1 MGGGAVDNEQGE
13 FMRVSS
19 GSESMAKFEPK
30 SETQGDVISTEHHSL
45 RILVTGGTGF
55 IGTRLIA
62 VLHHLNHR
70 VTLLVRDK
78 ATARTLVD
86 DRTYLISDLSLLGN
100 KAVFD
105 VIINL
110 AGEPLAK
117 ERWTPQSKSRF
128 IQSREAVTRA
138 IFQLVRRLEHKP
150 EVLINGSAIG
160 YYGPHDDELLNESG
174 AVSDSFS
181 HQLCQRWENAA
192 MEFESLGV
200 RVCCLRIGIVLGRD
214 GGPLKELRSSFDW
227 GCALT
232 LGSGKQWMSWIHR
245 DDLIAMILFLVRNKH
260 LSGAF
265 NGTAETPVT
274 AVTFTDV
281 LRQFIRAPLK
291 LRMPAKLL
299 SLIVGEMADEIL
311 LTGQRVIP
319 ERLLDA
325 GYSFQYPSLADALS
339 AIVGPPLADD

>member
-1 MGGGAVDNEQGE
+1 MRVRSDCESMDKFDRYPEFQLGSASPVDN
-13 FMRVSS
+13 
-19 GSESMAKFEPK
+19 
-30 SETQGDVISTEHHSL
+30 SL
-45 RILVTGGTGF
+45 RVLVTGGTGF

-62 VLHHLNHR
+62 VLHHLHHR

-78 ATARTLVD
+78 TAARSLVD
-86 DRTYLISDLSLLGN
+86 DRIYLITDLSQLGN

-117 ERWTPQSKSRF
+117 ARWSSQTKSRF
-128 IQSREAVTRA
+128 IQSRESVTREV
-138 IFQLVRRLEHKP
+138 FQLVRRLEHRP

-160 YYGPHDDELLNESG
+160 YYGPHADEILGENG

-181 HQLCQRWENAA
+181 HQLCRRWEEAA
-192 MEFESLGV
+192 MEFETLGL
-200 RVCCLRIGIVLGRD
+200 RVCCLRIGIVLGHD
-214 GGPLKELRSSFDW
+214 GGPLKELRRPFDW

-232 LGSGKQWMSWIHR
+232 LGSGQQWMSWIHR
-245 DDLIAMILFLVRNKH
+245 DDLIAMMLFLVSNKH

-274 AVTFTDV
+274 AMTFTQI
-281 LRQFIRAPLK
+281 LRQFIRAPLTF
-291 LRMPAKLL
+291 RMPAKLL

-319 ERLLDA
+319 KRLLDA
-325 GYSFQYPSLADALS
+325 GYSFQYSSLNEALG